1 MAVGSLS
8 RIDIVSSSRVETT
21 IAETL
26 KSPEPFCFMHQIP
39 TSHLEA
45 GYSPTYGHESRGEVC
60 ASAPYRG
67 TLEFCTDGVQRA
79 ILKQHKSRVAEPSS
93 LRHDSARSQYYPY
106 WTAIFPF
113 VATTSDFS
121 RLKSLKSLKQPA
133 PGHPLQ
139 QRTPPHSPPCR
150 SSGCRLEDP
159 ITIPGIPCVWAQ
171 ITNRR
176 PGLKTVP
183 HSQCRRAGLIS
194 VRQRQS
200 VLKDAE
206 NVYDSCPSAP
216 ACLDAFGQSLGRFE
230 EVLLNHTDDG
240 CVEVPATGPLR
251 YGPAKL
257 SGPITEHLFHGRPTG
272 MGSIGE
278 R

>member
-1 MAVGSLS
+1 MKIAWLGFAIAVHRQQTMAVGSLS

-176 PGLKTVP
+176 PGLKTVVREGGQNRNDGQTKLKAASLTMSTCRP
-183 HSQCRRAGLIS
+183 HLRQTAAECSERR
-194 VRQRQS
+194 R
-200 VLKDAE
+200 E
-206 NVYDSCPSAP
+206 
-216 ACLDAFGQSLGRFE
+216 
-230 EVLLNHTDDG
+230 
-240 CVEVPATGPLR
+240 CV
-251 YGPAKL
+251 
-257 SGPITEHLFHGRPTG
+257 
-272 MGSIGE
+272 
-278 R
+278 